1 MKLSLTTTGAAL
13 CCVISK
19 NRNGIEVAL
28 LVGPLVILDWRGNNS
43 AAA

>member
-1 MKLSLTTTGAAL
+1 MKLWVTTTGAAL

-28 LVGPLVILDWRGNNS
+28 VGPLVILDRGNNS

>member
-28 LVGPLVILDWRGNNS
+28 VGPLVILDWRGNNS

>member
-1 MKLSLTTTGAAL
+1 MKLCLTTTGAAL

-28 LVGPLVILDWRGNNS
+28 LVGPLVILDRGNNS